1 MDSYQLNKIAGAV
14 LGTLFVILSLS
25 FLSDAIFTS
34 HAPETAGFAIEVEGD
49 DGGHGEKKEAKG
61 PTIEPIAAMLASVD
75 VAAGQKVAK
84 KCAACHTFD
93 KGGKKKVGPNLYN
106 IVGKDIA
113 STDGFS
119 YSSSMKEFGDG
130 KKWTYAELNHFLYK
144 PKAYIKGTAM
154 GFAGMKK
161 TPARAAL
168 IGFLRSLADTPAALP
183 AE

>member
-1 MDSYQLNKIAGAV
+1 MDSYQLNKIAGAL

-49 DGGHGEKKEAKG
+49 DDGHVKKAEKTG
-61 PTIEPIAAMLASVD
+61 PTIEPIAAMLASAD

-93 KGGKKKVGPNLYN
+93 KGGKKKVGPNLYE
-106 IVGKDIA
+106 IVTRAVG

-119 YSSSMKEFGDG
+119 YSSAMKEYSDG
-130 KKWTYAELNHFLYK
+130 KSWTYAELNKFLYK
-144 PKAYIKGTAM
+144 PKAYIKGTSM
-154 GFAGMKK
+154 GFAGLKK
-161 TPARAAL
+161 VADRANL
-168 IGFLRSLADTPAALP
+168 IGFLRSLAETPAVLP
-183 AE
+183 SE